1 MPIGPGSAFFSLHSQ
16 HSMTRRSAST
26 YTASS
31 TTEDVPPTTT
41 NIRKMKTAA
50 ETFRFFDE
58 HSRGITLFGGAAL
71 VLTGM
76 VTITVQNKKDI
87 EANKKLADKDIEAN
101 KALIEFN
108 RELADKDI
116 AATNALIEF
125 NRELVSKD
133 VEFNRELVSKDAELK
148 AMKNMLLYG
157 QSEEYK
163 GMRESYASRDVAT
176 DTTKKKSDRLSN
188 KESKS
193 AAGITISDRQQCDE

>member
-1 MPIGPGSAFFSLHSQ
+1 
-16 HSMTRRSAST
+16 
-26 YTASS
+26 
-31 TTEDVPPTTT
+31 
-41 NIRKMKTAA
+41 MKTAA

-87 EANKKLADKDIEAN
+87 EANK
-101 KALIEFN
+101 
-108 RELADKDI
+108 
-116 AATNALIEF
+116 ALIEF

-133 VEFNRELVSKDAELK
+133 VELVSKDAELK

-176 DTTKKKSDRLSN
+176 DTTKKKPDRLSN

>member
-1 MPIGPGSAFFSLHSQ
+1 
-16 HSMTRRSAST
+16 
-26 YTASS
+26 
-31 TTEDVPPTTT
+31 
-41 NIRKMKTAA
+41 MKTAA

-87 EANKKLADKDIEAN
+87 EANK
-101 KALIEFN
+101 ALI
-108 RELADKDI
+108 
-116 AATNALIEF
+116 
-125 NRELVSKD
+125 
-133 VEFNRELVSKDAELK
+133 EFNRELVSKDAELK

-176 DTTKKKSDRLSN
+176 DTTKKKPDRLSN

>member
-1 MPIGPGSAFFSLHSQ
+1 
-16 HSMTRRSAST
+16 
-26 YTASS
+26 
-31 TTEDVPPTTT
+31 
-41 NIRKMKTAA
+41 MKTAA

-133 VEFNRELVSKDAELK
+133 AELK

-157 QSEEYK
+157 HRRVK
-163 GMRESYASRDVAT
+163 RTRA
-176 DTTKKKSDRLSN
+176 
-188 KESKS
+188 
-193 AAGITISDRQQCDE
+193 

>member
-1 MPIGPGSAFFSLHSQ
+1 
-16 HSMTRRSAST
+16 
-26 YTASS
+26 
-31 TTEDVPPTTT
+31 
-41 NIRKMKTAA
+41 MKTAA

-87 EANKKLADKDIEAN
+87 EANK
-101 KALIEFN
+101 ALI
-108 RELADKDI
+108 
-116 AATNALIEF
+116 
-125 NRELVSKD
+125 
-133 VEFNRELVSKDAELK
+133 EFNRELVSKDAELK
-148 AMKNMLLYG
+148 AMKNILLYG

-176 DTTKKKSDRLSN
+176 DTTKKKPDRLSN

>member
-87 EANKKLADKDIEAN
+87 EANK
-101 KALIEFN
+101 ALI
-108 RELADKDI
+108 
-116 AATNALIEF
+116 
-125 NRELVSKD
+125 
-133 VEFNRELVSKDAELK
+133 EFNRELVSKDAELK

-176 DTTKKKSDRLSN
+176 DTTKKKPDRLSN

>member
-1 MPIGPGSAFFSLHSQ
+1 M
-16 HSMTRRSAST
+16 R
-26 YTASS
+26 
-31 TTEDVPPTTT
+31 
-41 NIRKMKTAA
+41 TAA
-50 ETFRFFDE
+50 ETLRVFGE

-108 RELADKDI
+108 REL
-116 AATNALIEF
+116 
-125 NRELVSKD
+125 VSKD
-133 VEFNRELVSKDAELK
+133 VELVSKDAELK
-148 AMKNMLLYG
+148 AMKNILLYG

-176 DTTKKKSDRLSN
+176 DTTKKKPDRLSN

>member
-1 MPIGPGSAFFSLHSQ
+1 
-16 HSMTRRSAST
+16 
-26 YTASS
+26 
-31 TTEDVPPTTT
+31 
-41 NIRKMKTAA
+41 MKTAA
-50 ETFRFFDE
+50 ETFRFSDE

-108 RELADKDI
+108 REL
-116 AATNALIEF
+116 
-125 NRELVSKD
+125 
-133 VEFNRELVSKDAELK
+133 VSKDAELK

-176 DTTKKKSDRLSN
+176 DTTNKKPDRLSN

>member
-1 MPIGPGSAFFSLHSQ
+1 
-16 HSMTRRSAST
+16 
-26 YTASS
+26 
-31 TTEDVPPTTT
+31 
-41 NIRKMKTAA
+41 MKTAA

-71 VLTGM
+71 VLAGM
-76 VTITVQNKKDI
+76 VTITVQNK
-87 EANKKLADKDIEAN
+87 KDIEAN

-116 AATNALIEF
+116 EANKALIEF

-133 VEFNRELVSKDAELK
+133 VELVSKDAELK

-176 DTTKKKSDRLSN
+176 DTTKKKPDRLSN

>member
-133 VEFNRELVSKDAELK
+133 AELK

>member
-1 MPIGPGSAFFSLHSQ
+1 
-16 HSMTRRSAST
+16 
-26 YTASS
+26 
-31 TTEDVPPTTT
+31 
-41 NIRKMKTAA
+41 MKTAA

-87 EANKKLADKDIEAN
+87 EANK
-101 KALIEFN
+101 ALIEFN

-133 VEFNRELVSKDAELK
+133 AELK

-157 QSEEYK
+157 HRRVK
-163 GMRESYASRDVAT
+163 RTRA
-176 DTTKKKSDRLSN
+176 
-188 KESKS
+188 
-193 AAGITISDRQQCDE
+193 